1 MFHSTDGGDNWAAC
15 AVPANLG
22 TQAWV
27 NLCIAVHPDNPAIVA
42 IGNVNVARTL
52 NAGATWETIID
63 WGNFTSVDRAQ
74 HGDTHA
80 LMFDLLEPDRLWVGN
95 DGGISCAPDVV
106 NANPLTAR
114 TWRKRSHGLCISQFN
129 DITSHPDYPFM
140 LGGGLQ
146 DNGTYLTFG
155 GPTWLPV
162 GDADGG
168 QMCFEVRTPRQYHH
182 TAPGRRREPA
192 RQPDAVAGRRRIHRG
207 AQPGLLS
214 ARRALLDSRVADAA
228 QRHLLRADCAA
239 GQPCRP
245 VWPGCSCRHSSTT
258 RDRSTISWRAATA
271 ISGSAPTAARTT
283 RAGGVPGIGGDDV
296 TALCYGPGAT
306 AAASDW
312 WIGTSNGAVL
322 RGDGGALAKVWTN
335 VTPPVPAPGLGGII
349 ITAVAVHPTNTNYVV
364 AATGGNAGAIAQ
376 GRVFLS
382 NNRGAN
388 WMEVTGLAVASVLG
402 GAPPGAVAGPLNAL
416 PPCPVTSLAFNPTV
430 AAASPQILYV
440 GTLAG
445 VYVIRNLPRLPV
457 GPPPPIVP
465 PAAFNPDW
473 RTFNGPAAAPL
484 PLTLVNDLEIVSL
497 APRPGAA
504 ANSPESTLRLRLYAA
519 MYGRGIFVC
528 DVSPNYPPGVPQG
541 GPPRRLVIRQH
552 LIEDGLAYPRPTPTV
567 LNAAPAAPNYN
578 QPQMQGDPRLL
589 AIPSPVPAAPPI
601 GAFNDHSALDI
612 RVDNE
617 PFQFFDETLDGVEFD
632 EDLRTKNVVTGQVN
646 AVYVQIHNAGWDRF
660 TQPVDVHLFFAQ
672 GAAPAAGADPAPLPD
687 LHDNFWSNF
696 TVEPELP
703 APAGPLA
710 AGAARWQR
718 IGKKRT
724 IPANRL
730 SASYPAV
737 VRFEW
742 TPPVSLAAAGFVGLL
757 AVCTN
762 PEDPLG
768 APAAMPLVM
777 RTLVRQERRAAFRLV
792 AVNPYTPDV
801 FIRDSVEDTGRATS
815 GSFAGRSP
823 DIIVV
828 QSAEANPAAAFA
840 DLLDTHN
847 GDRIRTGS
855 AQIIYVRVFNRRDV
869 QVQADV
875 EVLWTQPNAATARGR
890 RARAVLRRLQV
901 DARDAD
907 RHRVDRGA
915 AAQLGPRHRHLAVG
929 RRARARS
936 HARHVQRHRAR
947 RAGLDDRGRAG
958 PRASGGAGARC
969 RQLLGVLRPHLR
981 LEQRRLPR
989 RALLRGPVHVRSARG
1004 RGRSGERRISDVQSL
1019 AHESLGDL
1027 RSTRSRNWTGYWGLG
1042 KASCTTPPRRRR
1054 PPRRPG

>member
-1 MFHSTDGGDNWAAC
+1 MQSQVVAGSTVEPNPGFYPLVVRSSIPELPTPPNDIFSVQIALPAAVPGGVAGLFVPTLVHHPRQVNNLMAGGTGDLGFSTDGG
-15 AVPANLG
+15 ANY
-22 TQAWV
+22 A
-27 NLCIAVHPDNPAIVA
+27 
-42 IGNVNVARTL
+42 
-52 NAGATWETIID
+52 
-63 WGNFTSVDRAQ
+63 
-74 HGDTHA
+74 
-80 LMFDLLEPDRLWVGN
+80 
-95 DGGISCAPDVV
+95 
-106 NANPLTAR
+106 
-114 TWRKRSHGLCISQFN
+114 
-129 DITSHPDYPFM
+129 
-140 LGGGLQ
+140 
-146 DNGTYLTFG
+146 
-155 GPTWLPV
+155 
-162 GDADGG
+162 
-168 QMCFEVRTPRQYHH
+168 
-182 TAPGRRREPA
+182 
-192 RQPDAVAGRRRIHRG
+192 
-207 AQPGLLS
+207 
-214 ARRALLDSRVADAA
+214 
-228 QRHLLRADCAA
+228 
-239 GQPCRP
+239 
-245 VWPGCSCRHSSTT
+245 
-258 RDRSTISWRAATA
+258 
-271 ISGSAPTAARTT
+271 
-283 RAGGVPGIGGDDV
+283 AGGVPGIAGDDV

-349 ITAVAVHPTNTNYVV
+349 ITAVAVHPTNNNYVV

-376 GRVFLS
+376 GRVFLT

-388 WMEVTGLAVASVLG
+388 WMEVTGLAVASVIG

-416 PPCPVTSLAFNPTV
+416 PPCPVTSLAFDPTV

-484 PLTLVNDLEIVSL
+484 PITLVNDLEIVSL
-497 APRPGAA
+497 APRPGAV

-617 PFQFFDETLDGVEFD
+617 PFQYFDETLDGVEFD

-660 TQPVDVHLFFAQ
+660 TQPVDVHLFFAP

-730 SASYPAV
+730 SAAYPAV

-828 QSAEANPAAAFA
+828 QSAEVNPAAAFA

-855 AQIIYVRVFNRRDV
+855 PQIIYVRVFNRRDV

-875 EVLWTQPNAATARGR
+875 EVLWTKPNAATDRSR

-907 RHRVDRGA
+907 RHRVDRA
-915 AAQLGPRHRHLAVG
+915 C
-929 RRARARS
+929 RRAAGPSPPSPGSRPTCPRPIPRPARS
-936 HARHVQRHRAR
+936 TPSGSSRWSRRRRACRTAR
-947 RAGLDDRGRAG
+947 RRRCECAM
-958 PRASGGAGARC
+958 PPASGNSSAARPTPITPPSAPCPTSWPRSRSIRQGAWTIWG
-969 RQLLGVLRPHLR
+969 
-981 LEQRRLPR
+981 LP
-989 RALLRGPVHVRSARG
+989 
-1004 RGRSGERRISDVQSL
+1004 
-1019 AHESLGDL
+1019 DL
-1027 RSTRSRNWTGYWGLG
+1027 RCTTPGTRRSRGSSIARSRNWTGYWGLG